1 MKKDGIDLDAMV
13 WEREEMSKLKRGKK
27 CSLCNGK
34 KKTRMLN
41 IDNVSQPVCE
51 DCEED
56 LRKHCG
62 G

>member
-1 MKKDGIDLDAMV
+1 MV